1 MTVSVDDYLLDL
13 LANGPPLSGVERT
26 RLAEWWLAE
35 RQQAESLTAFLVRHE
50 VITRTAARTV
60 DTMFKGYVHYPD
72 ARHLFNDTGLARLRA
87 RLTPTAPAP
96 APASVPAP
104 VPEPVAPA
112 EPAAPP
118 KPVAADPAAS
128 AARSGPA
135 PAPVAPAPAPAA
147 PAPAAPVPAAPV
159 PVEPAPAAGIPA
171 PATQPVR
178 SRSAELP
185 AGTVVGQ
192 FRISSRI
199 GRGAKGVV
207 YEAEDVGLGRPA
219 AVKLL
224 LPELTADP
232 LAVKRFLVEARVA
245 SKLDHPN
252 CLGVFSI
259 GRYED
264 TVWCAMPLVRGSAQ
278 DAVDKRGPLPP
289 AEAVRIIRLAA
300 QGLSAPHAMGIVH
313 GNIKPSN
320 LLLDDR
326 GEVRVGDFGTGSLAE
341 TAFSEPAAV
350 ARWTGTAHYLSP
362 EQCCG
367 APVDPRTDVYA
378 LGAVLFMLLTGR
390 PPFAD
395 LGTAAVLFKHAAE
408 PHPDPRRS
416 NPSVPDACVGVI
428 NRAMAKDPSARYRD
442 GLEMADALGA
452 VERSLSGEA
461 DQSRHT
467 QMLSRHSRPT
477 GGGPV
482 GDPRNLPMGTVLG
495 KCLLTERIG
504 QGGAGVVFRALH
516 QGLNIPVAVKV
527 LHTDNLRGD
536 AAAFEQLRT
545 EARMMAWL
553 NHPNIVRIW
562 DFDDSGD
569 FPFLVMEYVN
579 GLTLRELIAQS
590 GALRP
595 ERAVRIVRQV
605 AQALEAALETEG
617 GGIIH
622 RDIKPANI
630 LLAKDGQAK
639 LADLGLAVMVGHRA
653 GMSATGD
660 VLVGTAAYMSPE
672 QAMTDGAVDHRS
684 DIYSLGATL
693 YHAVTGQVPFKGRN
707 LMETMLKHAKEP
719 PVPPHQ
725 LVGEI
730 DAKLS
735 ETVLRMLA
743 KDPADRHQ
751 SYGELL
757 GDLES
762 AKSGSRVFASAP
774 PTSAG
779 SSGAG
784 RAGDSGRKSSL
795 WQSIVARLSG
805 SRGPA
810 Q

>member
-1 MTVSVDDYLLDL
+1 MSVAPLWERGGIVTVSVDDYLLDL
-13 LANGPPLSGVERT
+13 LANGPPLSPGERAA
-26 RLAEWWLAE
+26 LAEWWRAE
-35 RQQAESLTAFLVRHE
+35 RQDAESLAAFLVRHE
-50 VITRTAARTV
+50 VITRTAARTL

-72 ARHLFNDTGLARLRA
+72 ARHLFQDAGLARLRA
-87 RLTPTAPAP
+87 RLAPAP
-96 APASVPAP
+96 A
-104 VPEPVAPA
+104 
-112 EPAAPP
+112 
-118 KPVAADPAAS
+118 
-128 AARSGPA
+128 PA
-135 PAPVAPAPAPAA
+135 PAPVAPVPVAPVPFAPVPVAPVPFATAVPPPVAPVPEPAPAPATAAAA
-147 PAPAAPVPAAPV
+147 PVTPAPVPAADTPAAATRPV
-159 PVEPAPAAGIPA
+159 P
-171 PATQPVR
+171 
-178 SRSAELP
+178 SRSSELP

-192 FRISSRI
+192 FRIASRI

-264 TVWCAMPLVRGSAQ
+264 TVWFAMPLIRGSAQ

-289 AEAVRIIRLAA
+289 AEAVRIVRLAA

-326 GEVRVGDFGTGSLAE
+326 GEVRVGDFGTGGLAE

-367 APVDPRTDVYA
+367 APLDPRTDVYA
-378 LGAVLFMLLTGR
+378 LGAVLFTLLTGR

-395 LGTAAVLFKHAAE
+395 LGTAAVLFKHAVE

-428 NRAMAKDPSARYRD
+428 NRAMAKDPTARYRD
-442 GLEMADALGA
+442 GLEMAEALGA
-452 VERSLSGEA
+452 VERALVGEA

-467 QMLSRHSRPT
+467 QMLSRLSRPT
-477 GGGPV
+477 AGGPV

-527 LHTDNLRGD
+527 LHTDTLRGD

-545 EARMMAWL
+545 EARMMARL

-653 GMSATGD
+653 GMSATGE
-660 VLVGTAAYMSPE
+660 VMVGTAAYMSPE

-719 PVPPHQ
+719 PVPPQQ

-743 KDPADRHQ
+743 KDPAERHQ

-757 GDLES
+757 ADLES
-762 AKSGSRVFASAP
+762 LKSGSRVFAPAP
-774 PTSAG
+774 PTSGG
-779 SSGAG
+779 SSAAG
-784 RAGDSGRKSSL
+784 RAGDSGRQSSL

-805 SRGPA
+805 SRGPV